1 MELIQQLVSRLN
13 INEGQAKG
21 GAGLLFNLAK
31 EKLGSG
37 EFQQLADKVPGV
49 KDLLGAAPSTSPAAS
64 AGGGM
69 MGALGGI
76 AASLGAGG
84 LGEKM
89 GGLGNL
95 ANLASGF
102 SQLGLS
108 PDMIGKFV
116 PIVLSFVQNQ
126 GGDSMKGLLEKVL
139 KPGPSSTT

>member
-1 MELIQQLVSRLN
+1 MELIQQLVSSLGV
-13 INEGQAKG
+13 NEDQAKG

-31 EKLGSG
+31 DKLEAGD
-37 EFQQLADKVPGV
+37 FQQLADKIPGIS
-49 KDLLGAAPSTSPAAS
+49 DLLGAAPAPSTAAS

-76 AASLGAGG
+76 ASSLGAGG
-84 LGEKM
+84 LGDKM
-89 GGLGNL
+89 GGLGDL

-108 PDMIGKFV
+108 SDMVGKFV

-126 GGDSMKGLLEKVL
+126 GGDGIKDLLGKVMN
-139 KPGPSSTT
+139 PSA

>member
-1 MELIQQLVSRLN
+1 MELIQQLVSSLN

-31 EKLGSG
+31 EKLSSG
-37 EFQQLADKVPGV
+37 EFQQLTDKVPGV
-49 KDLLGAAPSTSPAAS
+49 KDLLGAAPATSPAAS

-84 LGEKM
+84 LGDKM

-108 PDMIGKFV
+108 PDMIGKFA

-139 KPGPSSTT
+139 KPGPSTT

>member
-1 MELIQQLVSRLN
+1 MELIQQLVNNLGV
-13 INEGQAKG
+13 NEGQAKG

-31 EKLGSG
+31 NKLGAG
-37 EFQQLADKVPGV
+37 EFQRLADKVPAV
-49 KDLLGAAPSTSPAAS
+49 KDLLGAAPASSTTAS
-64 AGGGM
+64 AGGSM
-69 MGALGGI
+69 MGALGGL
-76 AASLGAGG
+76 ASSLGAGG

-89 GGLGNL
+89 GGLENL

-108 PDMIGKFV
+108 PDMIGKFL

-139 KPGPSSTT
+139 KPAASTT

>member
-37 EFQQLADKVPGV
+37 EFQQLAEKVPGV
-49 KDLLGAAPSTSPAAS
+49 KDLLGAAPPTSPAAS

-76 AASLGAGG
+76 AASHGAGG
-84 LGEKM
+84 LGEKV

-139 KPGPSSTT
+139 KPGPSTT

>member
-1 MELIQQLVSRLN
+1 MELIQQLVNNLGV
-13 INEGQAKG
+13 NEGQAKG

-31 EKLGSG
+31 NKLGAG
-37 EFQQLADKVPGV
+37 EFQRLADKVPAV
-49 KDLLGAAPSTSPAAS
+49 KYLLGAAPASSTTAS
-64 AGGGM
+64 AGGSM
-69 MGALGGI
+69 MGALGGL
-76 AASLGAGG
+76 ASSLGDGG

-89 GGLGNL
+89 GGLENL

-108 PDMIGKFV
+108 PDMIGKFL

-139 KPGPSSTT
+139 KPAASTT

>member
-1 MELIQQLVSRLN
+1 MELIQQLVSSLGV
-13 INEGQAKG
+13 NEDQAKG

-31 EKLGSG
+31 DKLGAG
-37 EFQQLADKVPGV
+37 DFQQLTDKIPGIS
-49 KDLLGAAPSTSPAAS
+49 DLLGSAPAPSAAAS

-69 MGALGGI
+69 MGALGGV

-84 LGEKM
+84 LGDKL

-95 ANLASGF
+95 ADLASGF

-108 PDMIGKFV
+108 TDMVGKFV

-126 GGDSMKGLLEKVL
+126 GGDSIKGLLEKVL
-139 KPGPSSTT
+139 DSSSA